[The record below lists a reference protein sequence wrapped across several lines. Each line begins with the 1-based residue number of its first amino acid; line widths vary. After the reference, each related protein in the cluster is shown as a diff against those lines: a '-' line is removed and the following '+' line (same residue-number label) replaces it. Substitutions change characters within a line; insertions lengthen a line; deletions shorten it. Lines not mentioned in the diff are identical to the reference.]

1 MKKQSTTY
9 NSGTK
14 NTTLATKYYV
24 TRDPE
29 SEFPELSGVRGIII
43 DENPHDEKHYTVT
56 VWGNGV
62 PLEQALN
69 EASSVVRFSEL
80 GSVVA
85 DLDEIRAAITD
96 DNYRAWMASN
106 QTHDG
111 TPTRNVA
118 AMARELCEEFVLN
131 AIETAKGVVD
141 ITADVVADQKAGVA

>member
-1 MKKQSTTY
+1 MKS
-9 NSGTK
+9 
-14 NTTLATKYYV
+14 TTLATKYYV

-43 DENPHDEKHYTVT
+43 SEDPKDDKHYTVT
-56 VWGNGV
+56 VWGNGA

-69 EASSVVRFSEL
+69 EASSVVRFTEL

-85 DLDEIRAAITD
+85 DLDEIHAAITD
-96 DNYRAWMASN
+96 DNYRLWMASS

-111 TPTRNVA
+111 TPTRSLA

-131 AIETAKGVVD
+131 TIETAKGVVD
-141 ITADVVADQKAGVA
+141 ITADVIADQKAEVV